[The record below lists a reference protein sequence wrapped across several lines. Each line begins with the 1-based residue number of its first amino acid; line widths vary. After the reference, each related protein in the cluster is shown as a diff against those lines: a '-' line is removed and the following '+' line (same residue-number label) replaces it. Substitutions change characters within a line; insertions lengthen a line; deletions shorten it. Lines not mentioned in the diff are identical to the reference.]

1 MDNVSSASI
10 MEDDSIVD
18 TAMYEDISRSS
29 GDTITAQ
36 GAGRKPATKPVVA
49 PCFRYEDVSRTS
61 GDTIAAQGA
70 GQHKPA
76 GKPAIGPCFR
86 Y

>member
-10 MEDDSIVD
+10 MECDSAVD

-36 GAGRKPATKPVVA
+36 GAG
-49 PCFRYEDVSRTS
+49 
-61 GDTIAAQGA
+61 
-70 GQHKPA
+70 QHKPA
-76 GKPAIGPCFR
+76 GKPAFGPCFR